1 MWISPPLFYYL
12 VQSGILDLMHFS
24 IFSKRS
30 SKLLLGE
37 VTAASTSLCLP
48 GESISLF
55 KIKVTNKFPFT
66 KGGRSKFF
74 HFDNVS
80 VLQACLQKM
89 CFSKDIKLSHIGF
102 SPQQSCE
109 MEAKIR
115 KVRDVGF
122 LYKQKVYIRNSIYD
136 SISICIH
143 FT

>member
-1 MWISPPLFYYL
+1 
-12 VQSGILDLMHFS
+12 MHFS
-24 IFSKRS
+24 ICSKCS

-37 VTAASTSLCLP
+37 VTAALTSLCLP

-66 KGGRSKFF
+66 KGRCSKFF
-74 HFDNVS
+74 GFDNLS

-89 CFSKDIKLSHIGF
+89 CFSKDITLSHIG
-102 SPQQSCE
+102 CE

-122 LYKQKVYIRNSIYD
+122 LYIQKVYISGSIYD